1 MQAIRSDLKKLLWHG
16 GRPHMGPGSGSLRS
30 LGRGD
35 ERFLASRQS
44 LEGRHALGDMM
55 ESLLVDG
62 EDRHLR
68 AAIEAGI
75 VERAD
80 LQNHRGQTR
89 PARKH
94 MGAAFSAKFPR
105 HGALEIAAR
114 KLPGRSL
121 GLAEAAGR

>member
-1 MQAIRSDLKKLLWHG
+1 MSAIASDVAPACATDL
-16 GRPHMGPGSGSLRS
+16 PVAMGPGLAV
-30 LGRGD
+30 LAWPDD

-68 AAIEAGI
+68 AAIQAGV

-80 LQNHRGQTR
+80 FQDHRGQPR

-94 MGAAFSAKFPR
+94 MRAAFGAKFPR

-114 KLPGRSL
+114 KLPRRSL
-121 GLAEAAGR
+121 GIAEAAGR